1 MHTVHY
7 IADCV
12 WPTKIHFLQMGFWT
26 PQQSIWTNYV
36 CAGKLMAPFQND
48 FLHFTSFVFLVH
60 IVCVMIKLRWA
71 LFVTYTIIQ
80 SITSSKMCAL
90 HLTHPSTHT
99 RSSGQLTLRRSGS
112 SWGFGALLK
121 GLTSVVDNSCRRRDS
136 NPQPWVTSPTLYP
149 LGHEHDCPAGQERG
163 KTWERERAKEDRK
176 SVMNKV
182 G

>member
-1 MHTVHY
+1 MAFPPTSKTYTHMHTVHY

-12 WPTKIHFLQMGFWT
+12 WPTNIHFLQMGFWT
-26 PQQSIWTNYV
+26 PQQSIWTNYA

-90 HLTHPSTHT
+90 HLTHPSAH
-99 RSSGQLTLRRSGS
+99 RPGAVGGWRCGAQGAVGGS
-112 SWGFGALLK
+112 VPCSRVSPLSW
-121 GLTSVVDNSCRRRDS
+121 TI
-136 NPQPWVTSPTLYP
+136 
-149 LGHEHDCPAGQERG
+149 PAGDGIRTHNLGLQVRH
-163 KTWERERAKEDRK
+163 
-176 SVMNKV
+176 SIH
-182 G
+182 